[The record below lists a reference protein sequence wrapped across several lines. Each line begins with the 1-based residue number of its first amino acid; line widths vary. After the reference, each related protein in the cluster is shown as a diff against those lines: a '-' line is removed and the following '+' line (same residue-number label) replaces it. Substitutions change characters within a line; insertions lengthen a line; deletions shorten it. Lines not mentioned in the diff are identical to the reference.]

1 MDLDDLDDE
10 SQAHADHLKDP
21 QKQLVQQ
28 VLRQIYSPWAAGRF
42 RDRDLSPCFF

>member
-1 MDLDDLDDE
+1 VGQDDPSMDLDDLDDE

-28 VLRQIYSPWAAGRF
+28 K
-42 RDRDLSPCFF
+42 